1 MAKFAREQGMST
13 RRIVY
18 WRKRVESTKATARR
32 GETRTASRSGFAA
45 VRVIEDAETTVL
57 RREPWRLELTLIG
70 GRRVAVTG
78 PWDRAAIRLWLGAL
92 EETA

>member
-1 MAKFAREQGMST
+1 MARFAREHRMST

-18 WRKRVESTKATARR
+18 WRERVESTKAAPNRRAARR
-32 GETRTASRSGFAA
+32 TSESGFAA
-45 VRVIEDAETTVL
+45 VRVIEDAERTVL
-57 RREPWRLELTLIG
+57 RGESWRLELTLIG

-92 EETA
+92 EETS